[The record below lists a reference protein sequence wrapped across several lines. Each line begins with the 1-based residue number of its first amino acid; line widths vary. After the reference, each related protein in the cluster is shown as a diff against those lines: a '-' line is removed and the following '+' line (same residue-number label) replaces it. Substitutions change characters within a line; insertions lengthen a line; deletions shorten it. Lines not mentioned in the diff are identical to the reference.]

1 MKRTIIGLV
10 VLEVCFAANIAAAMQ
25 APTEAASE
33 EPGAATISNQDN
45 SNKSRSITGKFLADM
60 RSPIGFSLGMYEL
73 YAPNL
78 SDSRLG
84 DKSPVFTMLKPRLFA
99 SAKARRAQFQFDY
112 AFGYKRYNR
121 RSEIHSSDHSTE
133 MNFAYRLSRN
143 GSLQIS
149 DTFRSAFNDYGA
161 LPISTAPTL
170 YQPSFAQDLY
180 MPRERTTTNSLVTG
194 VNYRAGKR
202 TDLTVFGSYDM
213 WRYSAS
219 TSNNA
224 QGFQIG
230 IRGSHQINK
239 WLFLNSGYSHYLNKV
254 DPRFEMASIHRLQ
267 VGGLKFKPRRSVEI
281 YFSGGLDATRFQGS
295 QRGAASFQAGLS
307 RTSGASSISLIY
319 YRGFSNAVGPQAT
332 LKGDLVSASLSQWFS
347 RRVNLQINSGYT
359 RGASLNRNSKL
370 GYLSGN
376 AEVQVAVQ
384 SHVMFNVQSSYVS
397 QRGINLPSASPVL
410 SRYTVST
417 GFQIFFSSLDGRKT
431 SGR

>member
-10 VLEVCFAANIAAAMQ
+10 VVEVWFAAHTAAAMQ
-25 APTEAASE
+25 APTDPVSE
-33 EPGAATISNQDN
+33 ESGTGTIAHQDN
-45 SNKSRSITGKFLADM
+45 GNKSRSMTDRFLAGM

-73 YAPNL
+73 YTPNF

-99 SAKARRAQFQFDY
+99 NVKTKRTQFQFDY

-121 RSEIHSSDHSTE
+121 RSEIHSSDHSAKLD
-133 MNFAYRLSRN
+133 FDYRLSRN
-143 GSLQIS
+143 ASLQIS

-161 LPISTAPTL
+161 LPTSTAPTL

-180 MPRERTTTNSLVTG
+180 MPNERTSTNSLVTG
-194 VNYRAGKR
+194 MNLRPGKR
-202 TDLTVFGSYDM
+202 TNVTVFGSYDM

-219 TSNNA
+219 SSDNA

-230 IRGSHQINK
+230 IRGDHQINK

-254 DPRFEMASIHRLQ
+254 NPRFEVASIHRLQ
-267 VGGLKFKPRRSVEI
+267 VGGLKFKPRRTVEI
-281 YFSGGLDATRFQGS
+281 YFSGGVDATRFQGS

-307 RTSGASSISLIY
+307 RTSAASSISAIY

-332 LKGDLVSASLSQWFS
+332 LKGDLVSASVSQWFS
-347 RRVNLQINSGYT
+347 RRVNLQVNSGYT

-370 GYLSGN
+370 EYISGN
-376 AEVQVAVQ
+376 AQVQIAVQ
-384 SHVMFNVQSSYVS
+384 SHMTFDVQGSYVS
-397 QRGINLPSASPVL
+397 QRGVNLPSESPVL
-410 SRYTVST
+410 SRYTISA
-417 GFQIFFSSLDGRKT
+417 GFQIFFSSLDGRRS